1 MRRGPTKRWAI
12 VDAARTM
19 FLREGFTRASMDA
32 IAEAAS
38 VSKRTVYNH
47 FPDKQALFLAVLADT
62 VAPVLDEFLALLEW
76 HLADVRPDD
85 LRETLVRFGRDWVH
99 TTVLFPDHA
108 ALLRLVIAEAT
119 HMPEVI
125 DAWRTAGAG
134 PSQDALAERLDA
146 LTAAGLLDIAD
157 STVAARHL
165 TALVCN
171 PPQSRSFF
179 GVLDLDDAD
188 VDDLVTEGVDAFLR
202 IYQPRSAQ

>member
-1 MRRGPTKRWAI
+1 MRA
-12 VDAARTM
+12 AAR
-19 FLREGFTRASMDA
+19 
-32 IAEAAS
+32 
-38 VSKRTVYNH
+38 
-47 FPDKQALFLAVLADT
+47 
-62 VAPVLDEFLALLEW
+62 
-76 HLADVRPDD
+76 
-85 LRETLVRFGRDWVH
+85 
-99 TTVLFPDHA
+99 
-108 ALLRLVIAEAT
+108 LRLVIAEAT

-179 GVLDLDDAD
+179 GVLDLDDDAD
-188 VDDLVTEGVDAFLR
+188 VDDLVTEASTPSCASTNRAEPSSGAALSWF
-202 IYQPRSAQ
+202 A